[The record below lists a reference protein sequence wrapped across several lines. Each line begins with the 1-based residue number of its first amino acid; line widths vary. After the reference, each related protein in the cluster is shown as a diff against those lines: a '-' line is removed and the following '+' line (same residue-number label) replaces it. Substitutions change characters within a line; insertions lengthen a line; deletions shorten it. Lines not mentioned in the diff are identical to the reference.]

1 VATDVLLATPYDR
14 KQILVLRS
22 VPLKKRSRLFTVSA
36 LVFGGFLSASA
47 SPILLGSYG
56 TSALNPG
63 VANSATTYDPL
74 DSTVNNGSNST
85 FDIDPGTTWHAPT
98 GNSSYV
104 SFNAATGPTS
114 SLVVPNG
121 TYVYNTT
128 FTITPADVADIGTM
142 TVLADDTVS
151 VFLNNVLIQQS
162 AGPMG
167 PNNSY
172 AKCSD
177 TGPNCIAPFTF
188 TFTGLTDGLNEL
200 TFDVKQV
207 NGASEGLDF
216 SGSISDASAVPE
228 PFSLALFGTGLL
240 GLVGLSRRY
249 VADK

>member
-1 VATDVLLATPYDR
+1 
-14 KQILVLRS
+14 
-22 VPLKKRSRLFTVSA
+22 LKKRSRLFTVSA
-36 LVFGGFLSASA
+36 LIFGGFLSAGA

-63 VANSATTYDPL
+63 VANSATTYDPV
-74 DSTVNNGSNST
+74 DSTVNDGSTST
-85 FDIDPGTTWHAPT
+85 FDIDQGTAWHAPT

-104 SFNAATGPTS
+104 SFNASTGPTS

-128 FTITPADVADIGTM
+128 FTISPADVNSVGTL

-151 VFLNNVLIQQS
+151 VFLNNSLILAS

-167 PNNSY
+167 PSNSY

-177 TGPNCIAPFTF
+177 TGPNCIAPLTF
-188 TFTGLTDGLNEL
+188 TFTGLAEGLNEL

-216 SGSISDASAVPE
+216 SGSIADSSAVPE
-228 PFSLALFGTGLL
+228 PFSLALFGTGMLC
-240 GLVGLSRRY
+240 LVGLSRRY
-249 VADK
+249 VAAS